1 MASAPALSPRLARI
15 VDALPLRP
23 GMRVLEIGGAPGIAA
38 RVVAA
43 RIAPGHVH
51 VIDRSERGIAA
62 IRRLA
67 AEEIV
72 LGRLSAECIA
82 VEDFMLLDGNPPFDL
97 VFANRV
103 GALDGRHP
111 RAGRLARQRIADALA
126 PGGLVYVD
134 GARVQP

>member
-1 MASAPALSPRLARI
+1 MAPAPALSPRLARI

-23 GMRVLEIGGAPGIAA
+23 GMRVLEVGGAPGTAA

-43 RIAPGHVH
+43 RIAPGFIH
-51 VIDRSERGIAA
+51 VIDRSERGVAA

-67 AEEIV
+67 ADQISA
-72 LGRLSAECIA
+72 GQLSAECVA
-82 VEDFMLLDGNPPFDL
+82 VEDFVLLDDDPPFDL

-111 RAGRLARQRIADALA
+111 RAGRCARTRIAAALA
-126 PGGLVYVD
+126 PGGALYVD
-134 GARVQP
+134 GACVQS